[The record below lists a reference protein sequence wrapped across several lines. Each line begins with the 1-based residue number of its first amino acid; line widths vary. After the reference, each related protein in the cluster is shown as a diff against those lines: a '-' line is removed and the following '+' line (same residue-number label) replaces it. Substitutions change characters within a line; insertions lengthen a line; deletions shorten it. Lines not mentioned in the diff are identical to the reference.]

1 MRLKKTKWNLDELI
15 LGWERKRE
23 DTISINLFFS
33 WQKWERYE
41 ELDFYS
47 NMFFDRIEKF
57 DYSQTKFLRNERKQ
71 TMMESF
77 SG

>member
-1 MRLKKTKWNLDELI
+1 MKSRRINSRMRKEEGGYYIDKPFFFLAKVRALS
-15 LGWERKRE
+15 RS
-23 DTISINLFFS
+23 SI
-33 WQKWERYE
+33 
-41 ELDFYS
+41 YS

>member
-1 MRLKKTKWNLDELI
+1 MRKEEGGYYIDKPFFFPGKS
-15 LGWERKRE
+15 ERA
-23 DTISINLFFS
+23 I
-33 WQKWERYE
+33 E

>member
-1 MRLKKTKWNLDELI
+1 M
-15 LGWERKRE
+15 
-23 DTISINLFFS
+23 
-33 WQKWERYE
+33 E

-57 DYSQTKFLRNERKQ
+57 DYSQTKFLRNERRQ